1 MLSSEN
7 SPGQKEQVKS
17 NKEHGGELLD
27 KYLKPHTSESTTN
40 STVKGISGQQVGS
53 SDKHNSGNTLGQLS
67 YIPTFSERELRVYQK
82 LGEGKSTSFDL

>member
-7 SPGQKEQVKS
+7 SPGQNEQVKS

-40 STVKGISGQQVGS
+40 STVKGISGQ
-53 SDKHNSGNTLGQLS
+53 
-67 YIPTFSERELRVYQK
+67 
-82 LGEGKSTSFDL
+82 